1 MLSPWPVTLAALPT
15 AAVPT
20 AAVPSGSTVSLLTLL
35 AIGMVVA
42 VVALVAWALQL
53 MQAANDRKE
62 FSLMLA
68 GCMVCSAAVGL
79 ATVMVITLTNPAAN
93 AAISPA
99 AEAGVSLDAVRL
111 PFDDPLE
118 CLVNPLACTPLP
130 AAGMAVQAGQAVEAR

>member
-1 MLSPWPVTLAALPT
+1 
-15 AAVPT
+15 
-20 AAVPSGSTVSLLTLL
+20 
-35 AIGMVVA
+35 MVVA

-99 AEAGVSLDAVRL
+99 TISAAEAGVSLDAVSL